1 MSDIPSQHQHI
12 TNKAR
17 ADKFLMVI
25 TLPKVLRN
33 LNAQLL
39 SRRTQDF
46 IQEGSLQFSVY
57 GVTVPGVSVPSTE
70 LRYDGQPYQV
80 TTQSRK
86 TYDPVQVNF
95 TIDNYFNNYW
105 LLWKWLDKMN
115 KIRPS
120 GMDEHFHDQTI
131 EGNKGNLDGNKYTD
145 YQTKITVYGLDEY
158 NIRVVRFDYT
168 NAFITDLGEIRY
180 SYRDEQELETFFTFV
195 FNQMDITL
203 LEGGTPAGQ

>member
-1 MSDIPSQHQHI
+1 
-12 TNKAR
+12 
-17 ADKFLMVI
+17 MVI